1 VPEVRRLLRLLTAPA
16 EQRGFLLHWS
26 RWRRTHQAGA
36 RRGHVARRAR
46 AQPAPAPK
54 APGAL
59 GPPRTPL
66 PAAASEGCE
75 LTDTAWAQIRA
86 LLPPPRPL
94 GRPPRHTRAI
104 VAALLW
110 LTRTGASWRALP
122 ERFGPWHTVYS
133 QYARWRTAGVWPH
146 LSAALQAVDGAR

>member
-1 VPEVRRLLRLLTAPA
+1 VPEVRRLLRLLSEPPGG
-16 EQRGFLLHWS
+16 RPLRLHWS
-26 RWRRTHQAGA
+26 RWRRAHQFVA
-36 RRGHVARRAR
+36 RRGHIARRAR
-46 AQPAPAPK
+46 AQPLPAPP
-54 APGAL
+54 ALGCL

-66 PAAASEGCE
+66 PVAASEGCE
-75 LTDTAWAQIRA
+75 LTDAAWAQIRA

-94 GRPPRHTRAI
+94 GRPPRHTRVI

-133 QYARWRTAGVWPH
+133 QYSRWRTAGVWPH